1 VGSASHEAGPPKLDD
16 LEERHVVG
24 IGSPGAL
31 GAAVPLRYLTRMS
44 PTKRWS
50 SADFDAVIARVT
62 PDILALHGRR
72 TQSGARCARTSW
84 SSRA

>member
-1 VGSASHEAGPPKLDD
+1 MGSASQEAGPPKLDD
-16 LEERHVVG
+16 LGERHVVG

-31 GAAVPLRYLTRMS
+31 GAAMPFRYLTRMS
-44 PTKRWS
+44 SRLWS
-50 SADFDAVIARVT
+50 SADLDAAIARVT
-62 PDILALHGRR
+62 PDVLAQHGRR